1 MLCAPALC
9 ADCSSMLYVSDRLLM
24 VMLAPSPLLQSYAR
38 TSASPQHLHA
48 AAVARG
54 LLFGLAQ
61 RREEQRI
68 TRQVGPRNHF
78 NSTAVLRPPGSGAWA
93 AGC

>member
-1 MLCAPALC
+1 M
-9 ADCSSMLYVSDRLLM
+9 
-24 VMLAPSPLLQSYAR
+24 QSYAR

-54 LLFGLAQ
+54 LLFGLAR

-68 TRQVGPRNHF
+68 TRQVGPRSF
-78 NSTAVLRPPGSGAWA
+78 LTAQQCHDLLEHAHAQMVADSEG
-93 AGC
+93 

>member
-1 MLCAPALC
+1 MLFALPQC
-9 ADCSSMLYVSDRLLM
+9 ADCSRRLCVSDTHMR

-68 TRQVGPRNHF
+68 TRQVGPPHR
-78 NSTAVLRPPGSGAWA
+78 S
-93 AGC
+93 